1 MNILGKITH
10 HFQSSSSVPAYFWKY
25 TETTT
30 FKIVCEIL
38 FSDRK
43 SFTLYAACIVIK
55 SSADFMSCGL
65 PNEKMERFI
74 VAGLIM
80 IIPSLEIQT

>member
-43 SFTLYAACIVIK
+43 SFTLYAACIVICP
-55 SSADFMSCGL
+55 SHPLIFMSCDLTKEKLKGL
-65 PNEKMERFI
+65 
-74 VAGLIM
+74 L
-80 IIPSLEIQT
+80 